1 METIVILALI
11 GIMVTY
17 GVIHYFKYKRLKR
30 YYKRQ
35 VDKNIKLL
43 DTIVE
48 LNERITV
55 LSKKTR

>member
-11 GIMVTY
+11 GIMVTC

-55 LSKKTR
+55 LSKKP

>member
-55 LSKKTR
+55 LSKKP